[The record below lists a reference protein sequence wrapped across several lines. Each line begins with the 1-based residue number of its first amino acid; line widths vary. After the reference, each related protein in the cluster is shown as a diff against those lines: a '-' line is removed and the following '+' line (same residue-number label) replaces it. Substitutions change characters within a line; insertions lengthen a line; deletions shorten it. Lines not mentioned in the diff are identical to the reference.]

1 MDVSQKIQSSG
12 GYTGPMGEDLV
23 RNRKAFHNYHV
34 LETWEAGIALQGTE
48 VKALRAGLG
57 QLQDAYVDVAS
68 GELWLKQ
75 AHISPYEFGTYANH
89 DPLRPRKLLLHK
101 AEITK
106 MTAKVVRKG
115 LTIIPLA
122 IYLNAKGMIK
132 VKVALAEGKA
142 VGDKREALKQRE
154 QKREMDRIR
163 KGARE

>member
-1 MDVSQKIQSSG
+1 M
-12 GYTGPMGEDLV
+12 
-23 RNRKAFHNYHV
+23 
-34 LETWEAGIALQGTE
+34 
-48 VKALRAGLG
+48 RA
-57 QLQDAYVDVAS
+57 
-68 GELWLKQ
+68 
-75 AHISPYEFGTYANH
+75 
-89 DPLRPRKLLLHK
+89 RKLLLHK

-106 MTAKVVRKG
+106 ITAKVIRKG

-122 IYLNAKGMIK
+122 IYLNEKGMIK